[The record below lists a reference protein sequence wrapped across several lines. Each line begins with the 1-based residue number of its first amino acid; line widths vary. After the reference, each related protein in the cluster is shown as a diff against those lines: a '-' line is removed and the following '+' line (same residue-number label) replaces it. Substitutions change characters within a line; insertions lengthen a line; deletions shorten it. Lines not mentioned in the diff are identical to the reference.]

1 MNIDNTRRAGKII
14 NVKDVRLEP
23 SDPRVVEAGIEL
35 KNIDVNSWF
44 LAAIY
49 VKSNAMRLGKTFGL
63 PSYDEVDEIIQ
74 KKYPELVPTLA

>member
-14 NVKDVRLEP
+14 DVKDVRLDP
-23 SDPRVVEAGIEL
+23 DDPRVKEAGVEL

-63 PSYDEVDEIIQ
+63 PSYDEVDEIIRQ
-74 KKYPELVPTLA
+74 KYPELTPALA